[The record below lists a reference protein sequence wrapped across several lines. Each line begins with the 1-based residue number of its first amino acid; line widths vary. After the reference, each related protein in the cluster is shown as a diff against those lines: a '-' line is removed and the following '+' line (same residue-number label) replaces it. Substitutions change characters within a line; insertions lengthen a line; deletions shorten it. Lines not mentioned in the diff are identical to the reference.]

1 MGDGI
6 LLNSQIRNI
15 ILRGALV
22 SIEKME
28 IDIVVLYKLLN
39 IIYENPGISLTELFN
54 RYRQR
59 EGVKVNYNK
68 VKKHIEYAELK
79 GLVNVKKGKPARL
92 EITKKGVDF
101 LFLMNRVL
109 AGVLGE
115 HI

>member
-1 MGDGI
+1 M
-6 LLNSQIRNI
+6 
-15 ILRGALV
+15 

-39 IIYENPGISLTELFN
+39 IVYEKPGVSLTELFKM
-54 RYRQR
+54 YRER

-68 VKKHIEYAELK
+68 VKKHIEYAEIK
-79 GLVNVKKGKPARL
+79 QLVEVEKGKPARIK
-92 EITKKGVDF
+92 ITKKGVDF

-115 HI
+115 QF